1 MKMIKIYKTYFF
13 LFLFYAQ
20 AISQNS
26 LGLDSEEQRIM
37 KGKEEIIKPI
47 SKGIIIS
54 KTKVESN
61 NSNSGKDKSIK
72 LKKQKSNNL
81 PDVNLSVVTIPKK
94 AVISMDGKII
104 GKTPLDGKK
113 ITPGFHNFFIEKGG
127 YAPISYDLN
136 VNPSKSI
143 RLDFFMNPVYEI
155 KFKTNEVGLIFELN
169 NEHRWT
175 DNFIGMQLE
184 AGDHKLRVFKFDEII
199 DEQVIVADQPLTFH
213 YYLKRG
219 PVASPTK

>member
-1 MKMIKIYKTYFF
+1 MIKIYKTYFF

-20 AISQNS
+20 ATSQNS
-26 LGLDSEEQRIM
+26 LGLNSEDQRIM
-37 KGKEEIIKPI
+37 KEKKEVIKPN
-47 SKGIIIS
+47 SNEKIIS
-54 KTKVESN
+54 KTKIAPDN
-61 NSNSGKDKSIK
+61 PNSPKFKSDKLIKRKSIK
-72 LKKQKSNNL
+72 FAN
-81 PDVNLSVVTIPKK
+81 VNLSVVTIPKK

-113 ITPGFHNFFIEKGG
+113 IAPGFHNFFIEKDG

-143 RLDFFMNPVYEI
+143 RLDFFMNPVYDI

-175 DNFIGMQLE
+175 DSFIGMQLE

-199 DEQVIVADQPLTFH
+199 DEQVIIADQPLTFH

-219 PVASPTK
+219 PVASPAK